1 MQLVRLLTTLG
12 LAGISLASLT
22 GDAGAQDERAPRIRV
37 SRAMGSVASSYVE
50 PSIGL
55 SEDAYVLAISVDVD
69 RNIRILHPEYPG
81 IAVKMNSSRDL
92 YLPRFFT
99 GYGGR
104 ERGMNARSG
113 GYVSSYYDGFD
124 AGYSDT
130 RGTVIALASRRPF
143 NFDAITTNGDWN
155 LAAVSRLI
163 AGRDPRSAASALAD
177 RLGARGE
184 EIGSGVY
191 RFAGESRTYATL
203 YNTTSYRCNPYY
215 GALGYSRGISL
226 FRAAQLRRAGYQVT
240 FIGIDACGEPRYAV
254 HSRGLAEN
262 PGRRPPAV
270 GAFPRPRTPAQRPR
284 NPATGRT
291 RTDDSTSASGRPTRG
306 YTEPERVTQKFFPSP
321 DRTAER
327 NRAANARAAERNRV
341 GNPRTTERNPVTST
355 RNAERNPAA
364 NTQRRPAASGAFPTR
379 ARATPSLQRA
389 PVERVRQV
397 ETRPRHDKPV
407 D

>member
-1 MQLVRLLTTLG
+1 MLLVRLLTTLG

-22 GDAGAQDERAPRIRV
+22 VDAGAQDERAPRIRV
-37 SRAMGSVASSYVE
+37 SAAMGSVASSYVE
-50 PSIGL
+50 PSISL

-69 RNIRILHPEYPG
+69 RNIRVLHPEYPG

-99 GYGGR
+99 GYGER
-104 ERGMNARSG
+104 ERGMSARNG
-113 GYVSSYYDGFD
+113 GYASSYYDGFD

-143 NFDAITTNGDWN
+143 DFDAITTNGDWN

-215 GALGYSRGISL
+215 GSFGYSRGISL
-226 FRAAQLRRAGYQVT
+226 FRAAQLRRAGYLVT
-240 FIGIDACGEPRYAV
+240 FAGIDACGEPRYAV

-262 PGRRPPAV
+262 QGRRPPAV
-270 GAFPRPRTPAQRPR
+270 GAFPRPRTPAPAQRPR
-284 NPATGRT
+284 NPASGRT
-291 RTDDSTSASGRPTRG
+291 RTDDSTSASGRPTRR
-306 YTEPERVTQKFFPSP
+306 YTEPERVTQRLFPSP

-327 NRAANARAAERNRV
+327 NRPANTRTAERN
-341 GNPRTTERNPVTST
+341 PATSART
-355 RNAERNPAA
+355 AERNPAA

-379 ARATPSLQRA
+379 ARATPSQQRA
-389 PVERVRQV
+389 PVERVRQGQ
-397 ETRPRHDKPV
+397 TRPSRDKTN